1 MSSAIQLV
9 KRYVV
14 SPVESLFIQVPRA
27 LMVSAFAACVDV
39 GMLFVLVEWIVCP
52 KILAAALGYLTGGVL
67 QYVLCSVWVF
77 GKTHDNVSIG
87 FVAFT
92 LLSLVGL
99 GLTLGAIEVLHV
111 QAGVHLGVAK
121 IFALGSA
128 FVWNFFS
135 RKYLL
140 FRN

>member
-1 MSSAIQLV
+1 MSSTIQLV
-9 KRYVV
+9 KRYVF
-14 SPVESLFIQVPRA
+14 SPVESLFVQVPRA
-27 LMVSAFAACVDV
+27 LFVSAFAACVDV
-39 GMLFVLVEWIVCP
+39 AMLFMLVEWTTCP
-52 KILAAALGYLTGGVL
+52 KILAAAVSYLTGGVL
-67 QYVLCSVWVF
+67 QYVLCSLWVF

-99 GLTLGAIEVLHV
+99 GLTLGAIEFLHV
-111 QAGVHLGVAK
+111 QAGFHLGLAK

-128 FVWNFFS
+128 FVWNFLS

-140 FRN
+140 FRD